1 MCCISLCF
9 YLMAWCSLMV
19 QSDGK
24 MDHKGLTLG
33 QAPTGSD
40 ILVGASLL
48 HCETVAVWRCGGVAL
63 SPVRIMSSVSVSIT
77 DI

>member
-1 MCCISLCF
+1 
-9 YLMAWCSLMV
+9 MAWCSLMV

-40 ILVGASLL
+40 VSLGPSLL
-48 HCETVAVWRCGGVAL
+48 HCETVASSEDHVKCQPEYQRYLARGV
-63 SPVRIMSSVSVSIT
+63 S
-77 DI
+77 

>member
-1 MCCISLCF
+1 
-9 YLMAWCSLMV
+9 MV

-40 ILVGASLL
+40 VLVGPSLP
-48 HCETVAVWRCGGVAL
+48 HCETVASSEDHVKCQPEYQRYLARGV
-63 SPVRIMSSVSVSIT
+63 S
-77 DI
+77 

>member
-1 MCCISLCF
+1 
-9 YLMAWCSLMV
+9 MAWCSLMV

-40 ILVGASLL
+40 ISVGPSLL
-48 HCETVAVWRCGGVAL
+48 HCETVAVWRCG
-63 SPVRIMSSVSVSIT
+63 PQSSEDHVKCQCEYH
-77 DI
+77 

>member
-1 MCCISLCF
+1 MSCISLGF

-40 ILVGASLL
+40 VLVGPSLL
-48 HCETVAVWRCGGVAL
+48 HCEPVACGDW
-63 SPVRIMSSVSVSIT
+63 SPVRMMSSVSVSIS

>member
-1 MCCISLCF
+1 
-9 YLMAWCSLMV
+9 MV

-40 ILVGASLL
+40 VLVGPSLL
-48 HCETVAVWRCGGVAL
+48 HCETVGTVA
-63 SPVRIMSSVSVSIT
+63 SSEDHVKCQCEYQ
-77 DI
+77 

>member
-1 MCCISLCF
+1 
-9 YLMAWCSLMV
+9 MV

-24 MDHKGLTLG
+24 MDHRGLTLG

-40 ILVGASLL
+40 VLVGPSLL
-48 HCETVAVWRCGGVAL
+48 HCETLTG
-63 SPVRIMSSVSVSIT
+63 PVRSMSSVSLSIR

>member
-1 MCCISLCF
+1 
-9 YLMAWCSLMV
+9 MAWCSLMV

-40 ILVGASLL
+40 VLVGPSLL
-48 HCETVAVWRCGGVAL
+48 HCETVRTVA
-63 SPVRIMSSVSVSIT
+63 SSEDHVKCQCEYQ
-77 DI
+77 